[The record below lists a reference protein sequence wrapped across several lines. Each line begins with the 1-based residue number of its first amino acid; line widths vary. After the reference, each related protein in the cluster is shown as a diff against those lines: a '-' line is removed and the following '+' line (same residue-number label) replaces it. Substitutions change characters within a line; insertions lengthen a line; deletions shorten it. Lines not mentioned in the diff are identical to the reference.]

1 MKRICSLLLCLA
13 LLLTLSGLVLAEGED
28 SSNPGSS
35 DSSEAPGKFEFKIIS
50 MSQTASKLTVKWNQ
64 AEAGAS
70 VIVIGM
76 KIDGTE
82 FTATPQSDDTFTI
95 DLDRL
100 RVGLYDTV
108 QVIVREG
115 TKQETVELTLVD
127 DICKGGDLTLK
138 FDNLVRNASGKVVA
152 TLKDEYGR
160 PVSGYPVKME
170 IGNIIEDGKQHITD
184 AKGQVTSNTP
194 IENTDEAKKTVLCI
208 AENSSNTINGITIR
222 YLGTQKGFFDGFTVP
237 PVTTTSPPTSGDTS
251 SNPTTGDSTT
261 TSPVIT
267 TGSKDPISSSTNTQ
281 PDANVTYPT
290 ILGAGTTAMVDNR
303 VAVNLSMDSGVLTA
317 FGLTQ
322 NDFATKGRM
331 LLSPEAYQSLVTSNG
346 TLMLNLRSSNTVIS
360 EALVQGA
367 LSGNSD
373 FSAYPS
379 DRRKVV
385 AFDLS
390 LLTQSD
396 GSYVDLTDS
405 KVTVEIQLPIPASM
419 KNSDKMAI
427 TIYDGGSLVKPMQV
441 DIKDGTVTFQTN
453 NMGTFVL
460 MGFLGE
466 SGKGAPVS
474 VLVIVLL
481 VVGVLLLVGAGL
493 LLYFFVIR
501 KPKDDE
507 EMEEFSEEDETDG
520 MEEDATEFV
529 RLDDELQDYDPNSR
543 DIYSGRDDMPRRQN
557 PPRPYDQDRDR

>member
-13 LLLTLSGLVLAEGED
+13 LLLTLSGLVLAEGENPAD
-28 SSNPGSS
+28 PGSS
-35 DSSEAPGKFEFKIIS
+35 DVSDAPAAFEFKIVS
-50 MSQTASKLTVKWNQ
+50 TSQTASKLTVKWNQ
-64 AEAGAS
+64 EEAGDNVKVA
-70 VIVIGM
+70 GM

-82 FTATPQSDDTFTI
+82 FIVTPQSADTFTI
-95 DLDRL
+95 NLDNL
-100 RVGLYDTV
+100 KVGIYDTV
-108 QVIVREG
+108 QVIVDDG
-115 TKQETVELTLVD
+115 SKQETVDCTLTNKVV
-127 DICKGGDLTLK
+127 KGGDLTLK

-160 PVSGYPVKME
+160 PVSGYDVKME
-170 IGNIIEDGKQHITD
+170 VSNISEKHTTN

-194 IENTDEAKKTVLCI
+194 IDNTDAAKKTVMCI
-208 AENSSNTINGITIR
+208 AENASNTINGITVR
-222 YLGTQKGFFDGFTVP
+222 FLGTQKGFFDGFTVP
-237 PVTTTSPPTSGDTS
+237 PVTTTTPPTSGNTS
-251 SNPTTGDSTT
+251 DNSTTENTTT

-267 TGSKDPISSSTNTQ
+267 TGSKNPTNSTASTN
-281 PDANVTYPT
+281 PAENVTYPT
-290 ILGAGTTAMVDNR
+290 VLGAGTTAMVDNR
-303 VAVNLSMDSGVLTA
+303 VAVNLSLDTGILTA

-331 LLSPEAYQSLVTSNG
+331 LLTPEAYQSLVATNG
-346 TLMLNLRSSNTVIS
+346 ALMLSVRSSNALVS
-360 EALVQGA
+360 EAMIQGA

-385 AFDLS
+385 TFDLS
-390 LLTQSD
+390 FLTQSD
-396 GSYVDLTDS
+396 GKYVDLTNAN
-405 KVTVEIQLPIPASM
+405 VTVEIQLPIPESM

-427 TIYDGGSLVKPMQV
+427 TIVDGNALVKPKQV
-441 DIKDGTVTFQTN
+441 TIKDGMVTFQTN
-453 NMGTFVL
+453 TMGTFVL

-474 VLVIVLL
+474 ILVIVLL
-481 VVGVLLLVGAGL
+481 IVGVLLLVGAGL

-507 EMEEFSEEDETDG
+507 DLDELPEEDEMYST
-520 MEEDATEFV
+520 EEEATEFV

-557 PPRPYDQDRDR
+557 PSRPYDQDRDR

>member
-1 MKRICSLLLCLA
+1 MR
-13 LLLTLSGLVLAEGED
+13 
-28 SSNPGSS
+28 
-35 DSSEAPGKFEFKIIS
+35 EFS
-50 MSQTASKLTVKWNQ
+50 
-64 AEAGAS
+64 
-70 VIVIGM
+70 
-76 KIDGTE
+76 
-82 FTATPQSDDTFTI
+82 
-95 DLDRL
+95 R
-100 RVGLYDTV
+100 R
-108 QVIVREG
+108 
-115 TKQETVELTLVD
+115 
-127 DICKGGDLTLK
+127 
-138 FDNLVRNASGKVVA
+138 
-152 TLKDEYGR
+152 
-160 PVSGYPVKME
+160 
-170 IGNIIEDGKQHITD
+170 
-184 AKGQVTSNTP
+184 
-194 IENTDEAKKTVLCI
+194 
-208 AENSSNTINGITIR
+208 
-222 YLGTQKGFFDGFTVP
+222 
-237 PVTTTSPPTSGDTS
+237 
-251 SNPTTGDSTT
+251 
-261 TSPVIT
+261 
-267 TGSKDPISSSTNTQ
+267 
-281 PDANVTYPT
+281 
-290 ILGAGTTAMVDNR
+290 
-303 VAVNLSMDSGVLTA
+303 

-346 TLMLNLRSSNTVIS
+346 TLMLNLRSSNAVIS

-396 GSYVDLTDS
+396 GSYVDLTDTN
-405 KVTVEIQLPIPASM
+405 VTVEIQLPIPASM

-427 TIYDGGSLVKPMQV
+427 TIYDGGTLVKPMQV

-474 VLVIVLL
+474 ILVIVLL

-507 EMEEFSEEDETDG
+507 G
-520 MEEDATEFV
+520 AGRV
-529 RLDDELQDYDPNSR
+529 LRR
-543 DIYSGRDDMPRRQN
+543 GRDGRHGRGCDGVCSPG
-557 PPRPYDQDRDR
+557 